1 MAGQD
6 GVRQVTC
13 RQIEDAVSDL
23 FMTACIAPTRQVRA
37 AVASAAQTET
47 CPHARE
53 ILTQLA
59 KNNEIAVSERI
70 PACQDTGM
78 AIVFADIGQD
88 VHITDGLLEDAVS
101 EGVRRAYEDGYFRK
115 SVLDPLTRKNTGNNL
130 PPVLHTRIVPGDKV
144 ILTAVP
150 KGFGSENMSRIA
162 MLTPSAGKKGVMD
175 FVVSSAE
182 QAAGS
187 PCPPVILG
195 VGIGGTFESCAML
208 AKRALLRP
216 LAEQN
221 PDSEL
226 EEMEN
231 ELKERINALGMG
243 PMGMGGDTYCLGVHI
258 CKAPTHIASLPVAVN
273 FSCHML
279 RHEKVV
285 I

>member
-1 MAGQD
+1 MVNESS
-6 GVRQVTC
+6 VRQVSC
-13 RQIEDAVSDL
+13 RQIEDAVHDL
-23 FMTACIAPTRQVRA
+23 FMSACVAPTERVREAIRDA
-37 AVASAAQTET
+37 AKEET
-47 CPHARE
+47 CPHAHV
-53 ILTQLA
+53 ILEQLA
-59 KNNEIAVSERI
+59 TNNEIAITERI

-101 EGVRRAYEDGYFRK
+101 QGVRRAYEDGYFRK

-130 PPVLHTRIVPGDKV
+130 PPILHTRIVPGDKV
-144 ILTAVP
+144 TLTAVP

-162 MLTPSAGKKGVMD
+162 MLTPSAGQQGVMD
-175 FVVSSAE
+175 FVVSSAK

-195 VGIGGTFESCAML
+195 VGIGGDFESCAML

-216 LAEQN
+216 LGEEN

-226 EEMEN
+226 ENLEK

-258 CKAPTHIASLPVAVN
+258 CKAPTHIASLPVAIN

-279 RHEKVV
+279 RHEKAV